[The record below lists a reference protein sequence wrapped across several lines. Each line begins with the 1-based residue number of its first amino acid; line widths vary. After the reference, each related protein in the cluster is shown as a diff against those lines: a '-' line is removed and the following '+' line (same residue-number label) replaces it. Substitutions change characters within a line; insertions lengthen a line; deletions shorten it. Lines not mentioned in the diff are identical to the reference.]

1 MANSPLPRNP
11 SSGNMA
17 RNASL
22 AATAL
27 AAPARIWSLLFM
39 RRGDPSPIPVFQ
51 RRLYGSHR
59 RPDLLLAGGTIANYH
74 AEHGIEIPKTFVILE
89 DIVQHTLSNMHSI
102 QKSILFW
109 QSIALR
115 TDSQKV
121 YFMIFQRG
129 PRAFVE
135 TTCQMLAKLRCN
147 GSPVQ
152 DLLASESYMVSTKLD
167 ILTRMQRCLAYFL
180 AEVYDEVE
188 KCRGLLI
195 RRSEK
200 SLHRLFVAL
209 NNIFFKLE
217 AALRN
222 AVGEW
227 GAILSN
233 HDDDSFKHLFQRLPE
248 ADVQSSAAISF
259 IYDNLQKLLSSH
271 VKPRK
276 MTVCWLP
283 YTFGALGLSAFSLW
297 LLCHSS
303 LMGSSDIDN
312 LIHGAKELLV
322 GYWDKN
328 VRKPVR
334 SIRYLYKTLQQS
346 KGVTGKQEIQLTEDP
361 LSKCGSIL
369 VFLHER
375 FEKEPT
381 HPNQTISNEELAC
394 LMLNQ
399 TQKLVLDLKEAML
412 EFDQLLRIQQIALVF
427 VRWLL
432 LPVLLVPAWVVH
444 GQFTERRGSSGQHK
458 RRLLLFGVEENLQEF
473 QQCMA
478 NGMEEEAHCKFGLFL
493 LSLYRFYRGIESH
506 LKGTGEWVIMKE
518 FIFNLADPQIR
529 MTDKWATLSYL
540 RDYI

>member
-259 IYDNLQKLLSSH
+259 IYDNLQKL
-271 VKPRK
+271 VFFP
-276 MTVCWLP
+276 P
-283 YTFGALGLSAFSLW
+283 
-297 LLCHSS
+297 
-303 LMGSSDIDN
+303 
-312 LIHGAKELLV
+312 
-322 GYWDKN
+322 
-328 VRKPVR
+328 
-334 SIRYLYKTLQQS
+334 RYLYKTLQQS

>member
-1 MANSPLPRNP
+1 MANSPPPRSP
-11 SSGNMA
+11 SCGVTA
-17 RNASL
+17 QNASL
-22 AATAL
+22 AAAAL
-27 AAPARIWSLLFM
+27 AAPARIRSFLFT

-51 RRLYGSHR
+51 RRLYGSRR
-59 RPDLLLAGGTIANYH
+59 RPDLLLAGGTIADYY
-74 AEHGIEIPKTFVILE
+74 AERGIEIPKTFVILE

-109 QSIALR
+109 QSIAQR

-129 PRAFVE
+129 PKAFVE
-135 TTCQMLAKLRCN
+135 TTCQTLFKLRSN

-222 AVGEW
+222 AVGER

-233 HDDDSFKHLFQRLPE
+233 HDDDSFEHLFQRLPE

-259 IYDNLQKLLSSH
+259 IYDNLQMLDNFLSSQLSSH

-328 VRKPVR
+328 VRKPVH

-346 KGVTGKQEIQLTEDP
+346 KVVTGKQEIQFTEDP
-361 LSKCGSIL
+361 LNKCGSIS

-375 FEKEPT
+375 FFSFLLDIDFYLIQVAFSSPSTLKY
-381 HPNQTISNEELAC
+381 
-394 LMLNQ
+394 Q
-399 TQKLVLDLKEAML
+399 TQKPVLDLKEAML
-412 EFDQLLRIQQIALVF
+412 EFDQVLRVQHIALVF

-432 LPVLLVPAWVVH
+432 LP
-444 GQFTERRGSSGQHK
+444 GQFTERRGSSAQHK
-458 RRLLLFGVEENLQEF
+458 RRLLLFGVKENLQEF

-478 NGMEEEAHCKFGLFL
+478 NGMEEEAHRKFGLFL
-493 LSLYRFYRGIESH
+493 LSLYRFYRGVKSH
-506 LKGTGEWVIMKE
+506 SQGTGEWVM
-518 FIFNLADPQIR
+518 
-529 MTDKWATLSYL
+529 
-540 RDYI
+540 